1 MNVFS
6 VPTELDHQA
15 VDQVLDMAGQVGI
28 EHMLFD
34 ARHVRWIDPNG
45 MVALLAAG
53 AVVKKQGGSPRL
65 QLPDNSDVL
74 EFLSYWVG
82 CQNEHLDCQTCFWK
96 SHR

>member
-15 VDQVLDMAGQVGI
+15 VDQVLDTAGQVGI
-28 EHMLFD
+28 ERMLFD

-74 EFLSYWVG
+74 GYLSRMG
-82 CQNEHLDCQTCFWK
+82 FFQDF
-96 SHR
+96 